1 MLTEP
6 REFTK
11 TCLGGM
17 EWLAPSGYT
26 EVFYSRKLML

>member
-6 REFTK
+6 RKFAK

-17 EWLAPSGYT
+17 EWLARSGHS
-26 EVFYSRKLML
+26 EVFYSRKLTL